1 MRRHLQRRRKWPF
14 FRALPNKTLSLKS
27 EKCVG
32 GKLAKERLTV
42 LFCASMTG
50 QKEKLLVIGKSA
62 RPRALKNISIKDLP
76 VKWMSNRKAWMTGDI
91 MGEWLIELDRKMGIE
106 KRKILLFL
114 DNAASHPRELHL
126 KNVKLIFLPP
136 NTTSVCQPLD
146 QGIIQNFK
154 LYYRNQII
162 QHILSNMD
170 SSKSSSELSKKK
182 NILEALYF
190 IKTAWEKV
198 TPSTIQNCFRKAGF
212 RKTDATVPQFDSEDE
227 DDLPLSVF
235 ATMEMM
241 RRAAEDL
248 NITSDQNLDEFIK
261 IDDKTPTEDD
271 DFENQTTTSSQVSE
285 ANETDDEIED
295 VQEQKEEEN
304 KIKCFDEALNCIR
317 ELKKFSTDDYVAFE
331 HIKNLECHFQKCR
344 MEEQQRKMKQSSIL
358 RYFPAVPK

>member
-182 NILEALYF
+182 
-190 IKTAWEKV
+190 
-198 TPSTIQNCFRKAGF
+198 
-212 RKTDATVPQFDSEDE
+212 
-227 DDLPLSVF
+227 
-235 ATMEMM
+235 
-241 RRAAEDL
+241 
-248 NITSDQNLDEFIK
+248 
-261 IDDKTPTEDD
+261 
-271 DFENQTTTSSQVSE
+271 
-285 ANETDDEIED
+285 
-295 VQEQKEEEN
+295 
-304 KIKCFDEALNCIR
+304 
-317 ELKKFSTDDYVAFE
+317 
-331 HIKNLECHFQKCR
+331 
-344 MEEQQRKMKQSSIL
+344 
-358 RYFPAVPK
+358 